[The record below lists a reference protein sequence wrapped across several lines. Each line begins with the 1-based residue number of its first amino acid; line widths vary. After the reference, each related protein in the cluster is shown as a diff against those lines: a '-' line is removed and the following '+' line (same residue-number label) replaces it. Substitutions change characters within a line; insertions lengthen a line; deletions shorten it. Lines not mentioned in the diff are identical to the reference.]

1 MRAKAWLNGLWRVT
15 IGLLVGGCASMQP
28 PPGPVH
34 PAQSRGQDQ
43 ELPGLPSK
51 RQVRA
56 GQYLFIADFDIRRD
70 HPLLKE
76 LEGLQE
82 QVCREL
88 QLPSSGQLVH
98 VYLFGDRP
106 RYERYMQAHFKN
118 LPPRRAFFMARS
130 NERRADELGD
140 ELVVYT
146 YWGDRIQEDLRHEL
160 THAVLHGVLKNVP
173 MWLDEGIAEYFEVP
187 PEWHGVNYRH
197 LAALRSQ
204 PGVPWTPDLARL
216 EKLTL
221 VKDMS
226 PADYRES
233 WAWVHLML
241 RTTPQAKSV
250 LTSYL
255 QQLQATKDPGPLHAR
270 LATVFA
276 SPETSLREH
285 VAKLENKTR
294 SLPTVALQPESRGP

>member
-1 MRAKAWLNGLWRVT
+1 MHPRFLAILGL
-15 IGLLVGGCASMQP
+15 ILSGCATMQP
-28 PPGPVH
+28 PAPT
-34 PAQSRGQDQ
+34 ALQSRGQDQ
-43 ELPGLPSK
+43 ELPPLPNK
-51 RQVRA
+51 RQIRA
-56 GQYLFIADFDIRRD
+56 GQHLFIADFDLRRE

-76 LEGLQE
+76 LEGLQDH
-82 QVCREL
+82 VCREL
-88 QLPSSGQLVH
+88 QLPPSNQLVH
-98 VYLFGDRP
+98 VYLFADRP

-118 LPPRRAFFMARS
+118 LPSRRAFFMARTA
-130 NERRADELGD
+130 ERQEGRDD

-160 THAVLHGVLKNVP
+160 THAVLHGILKNVP

-204 PGVPWTPDLARL
+204 PGVPWTPDIARL

-226 PADYRES
+226 PADYREA

-255 QQLQATKDPGPLHAR
+255 QQLQNTKDPGPLHSR
-270 LATVFA
+270 LATVCPT
-276 SPETSLREH
+276 PEVSLREH
-285 VAKLENKTR
+285 IARLEQATR
-294 SLPTVALQPESRGP
+294 SLPPAAYGPSEASK

>member
-1 MRAKAWLNGLWRVT
+1 MFGLVAC
-15 IGLLVGGCASMQP
+15 LLPEGCASMQP
-28 PPGPVH
+28 PQAAATH
-34 PAQSRGQDQ
+34 SRGQDQ
-43 ELPGLPSK
+43 DLPSLPNK

-56 GQYLFIADFDIRRD
+56 GQYLFIADFDLRRD

-76 LEGLQE
+76 LEGLQDH
-82 QVCREL
+82 VCREL
-88 QLPSSGQLVH
+88 QLPPNGQLVH

-118 LPPRRAFFMARS
+118 LPSRRAFFMARTG
-130 NERRADELGD
+130 ERSGGE

-160 THAVLHGVLKNVP
+160 THAVLHGILKNVP

-187 PEWHGVNYRH
+187 PEWQGVNYRH

-204 PGVPWTPDLARL
+204 PGVPWTPDIARL

-221 VKDMS
+221 VRDMS
-226 PADYRES
+226 PADYREA

-255 QQLQATKDPGPLHAR
+255 QQLQTAKDPGPLHSR
-270 LATVFA
+270 LAGVFP
-276 SPETSLREH
+276 SPEATLREH
-285 VAKLENKTR
+285 LARLEALSR
-294 SLPTVALQPESRGP
+294 SLPPVAYQPADRNAGP